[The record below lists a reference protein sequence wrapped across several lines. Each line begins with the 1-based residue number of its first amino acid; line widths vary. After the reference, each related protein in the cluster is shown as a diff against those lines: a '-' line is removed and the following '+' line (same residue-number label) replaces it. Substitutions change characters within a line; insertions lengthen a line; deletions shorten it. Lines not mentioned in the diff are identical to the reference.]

1 MNCKQCGNPLQ
12 EEAAFCSICGTKQEI
27 IQDITPETPVIEQFS
42 APSVPQ
48 TKVKKKIN
56 LMDIIIIAVTVIIS
70 LSVVLFALPT
80 KFEKELEVRREVTL
94 HFAELISSPD
104 FSNAT
109 TDQQANSIGAFV
121 SSCIEFSELT
131 KEYAAD
137 PKKCQQ
143 IKEEWD
149 YTLDLIKNE
158 YPEAAKLIQTVRD
171 LPE

>member
-12 EEAAFCSICGTKQEI
+12 EEAAFCLICGTKQEI
-27 IQDITPETPVIEQFS
+27 IQAITPEKPVIEQFS

-70 LSVVLFALPT
+70 VSVVLFALPT

-109 TDQQANSIGAFV
+109 TDQRANSIGAFV
-121 SSCIEFSELT
+121 LSCIEFSELT

-137 PKKCQQ
+137 SKKCQQ

-149 YTLDLIKNE
+149 YTLDFIE
-158 YPEAAKLIQTVRD
+158 RHYSEAFQLLRTYGY
-171 LPE
+171 